1 MTNQLRRVVAGTAA
15 ITAATILV
23 ACGSN
28 NDSAGPGEEATTEQ
42 EQVNERVASP
52 PNFSQSNDRFAAI
65 EAGEC
70 NTEFEDWSHDMVVYL
85 TDVNGGDWEH
95 VKTEVKPTTVAA
107 NMNACEINVT
117 GAQITGTPGGDLN
130 DFTITATGLTKDS
143 NSGNPEAHLALMDM
157 ARAEKSNELE
167 ISDVN
172 LLANLNPVMNAAVSY
187 GNAHGASFTGDF
199 QYGERKIDGHFSG
212 EDTYL
217 TAYSPVDATKDGEIP
232 PAAQRQ
238 NGWAAVT
245 TNDPQ
250 KETDR
255 DSGTAAGQFSQFF
268 TYNMNNK
275 MQSDSWYT
283 IKSS

>member
-70 NTEFEDWSHDMVVYL
+70 NTEFEDWSHDLVVYL
-85 TDVNGGDWEH
+85 TDVNGGDWEY

-130 DFTITATGLTKDS
+130 DFTITATGLSRES
-143 NSGNPEAHLALMDM
+143 NSISKDGVDAL
-157 ARAEKSNELE
+157 RE
-167 ISDVN
+167 ISKREQAREVNFDDVN
-172 LLANLNPVMNAAVSY
+172 LLANLSDVANSAVSFA
-187 GNAHGASFTGDF
+187 NAKGMDF
-199 QYGERKIDGHFSG
+199 QGAYISSAAAATGAFSG
-212 EDTYL
+212 DGVYLNTYTDEL
-217 TAYSPVDATKDGEIP
+217 TSQTDKPSAS
-232 PAAQRQ
+232 
-238 NGWAAVT
+238 GWAAVT
-245 TNDPQ
+245 TDDPQ

-275 MQSDSWYT
+275 MQGDSWYKIT
-283 IKSS
+283 SS